1 MKIHSTNYTD
11 TFIVIADD
19 CPVTSG
25 QVPPAKGETRTVAG
39 IQFDLIRKNPYRFTS
54 DDVLFQVFAERN
66 DLTKTEY
73 KAARE
78 AFFSRGQPCLRA
90 SPLTKR
96 YGWGVHHD
104 QNGKIAI
111 YGCETAEYKKFISD
125 KSLAVIKAM
134 SSGK

>member
-1 MKIHSTNYTD
+1 MKIHSTNYLD
-11 TFIVIADD
+11 TFISIADD

-39 IQFDLIRKNPYRFTS
+39 IQFDLIRQNPYRFTS
-54 DDVLFQVFAERN
+54 DDILFQVFAERN
-66 DLTKTEY
+66 ELTKSEY

-104 QNGKIAI
+104 KNGKIAI
-111 YGCETAEYKKFISD
+111 YGCETAEYKKLIRD
-125 KSLAVIKAM
+125 KSLTVIKAM
-134 SSGK
+134 RSGK

>member
-1 MKIHSTNYTD
+1 MKIHSTNYLD
-11 TFIVIADD
+11 TFISIADD

-39 IQFDLIRKNPYRFTS
+39 IQFDLIRQNPYRFTS

-66 DLTKTEY
+66 DLAKSEY

-104 QNGKIAI
+104 KNGKIAI
-111 YGCETAEYKKFISD
+111 YGCETAEYKKFIRD

-134 SSGK
+134 RSGK